1 MIQAALS
8 LALQSI
14 TQPRQVARWLI
25 DLRLSREALV
35 TGFALVV
42 VINSLLFG
50 VSVLLDP
57 APLPWFL
64 ARPAVYGG
72 LQALSLIATLLG
84 LYFGGRVLGGQASV
98 QDITVLVIWMQILRA
113 LRQVLLLVLLPI
125 SAVLGGFLLSL
136 TSVIGIWI
144 MVSFVD
150 EAHGFSNLLKSL
162 GAIIIGLFGM
172 AVVLSILLILLGI
185 DPSGITA
192 NV

>member
-50 VSVLLDP
+50 VIVLFEP
-57 APLPWFL
+57 EPQSWFQ
-64 ARPAVYGG
+64 ARPAVFGG
-72 LQALSLIATLLG
+72 LQALSVFATILSLF
-84 LYFGGRVLGGQASV
+84 LGGRVIGGRAAIE
-98 QDITVLVIWMQILRA
+98 DIAVLVIWMQVLQAAAQAVVLA
-113 LRQVLLLVLLPI
+113 LLIFSTVLADFFSL
-125 SAVLGGFLLSL
+125 L
-136 TSVIGIWI
+136 TSVVGVWI
-144 MVSFVD
+144 TVSFVD